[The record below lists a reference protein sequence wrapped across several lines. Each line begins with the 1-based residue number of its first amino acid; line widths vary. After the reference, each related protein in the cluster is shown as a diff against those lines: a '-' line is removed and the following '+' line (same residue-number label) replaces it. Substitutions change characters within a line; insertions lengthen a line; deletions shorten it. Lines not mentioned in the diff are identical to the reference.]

1 MNDDKVK
8 KQLGTNIGM
17 YRKRCRMTQANL
29 AEKLNYSDKAVSKW
43 ERGESLPDVLTLI
56 QLAELFG
63 VTVDVLLTDPNALP
77 EKTGVVEKV
86 MGKAVEKTLKRKA
99 NKSIILNLSTLL
111 VWFVALLVFVVLSSV
126 GIPKSWVS
134 FFYAVPI
141 DAIVRLSLRSAWRD
155 FRWNQ
160 TLVSIIVWGTLVS
173 LYMTFL
179 LFCNESVWKIF
190 LLGIPGQMAIYLWF
204 RMYGKPRVEEKN
216 GQKSIETENQAAEEA
231 DECSADQ

>member
-1 MNDDKVK
+1 MIMNDDRIKM
-8 KQLGTNIGM
+8 QLGANIGIF
-17 YRKRCRMTQANL
+17 RKRCGLTQAKL
-29 AEKLNYSDKAVSKW
+29 AEKLNYSDKAISKW

-63 VTVDVLLTDPNALP
+63 VTVDKLLADPDALP

-99 NKSIILNLSTLL
+99 NKNIILKLSTLL
-111 VWFVALLVFVVLSSV
+111 VWFVALLVFVILSSV

-134 FFYAVPI
+134 FIYAIPI
-141 DAIVRLSLRSAWRD
+141 DSIVRLSLKSAWRD

-160 TLVSIIVWGTLVS
+160 TLVSIIVWGTLLS
-173 LYMTFL
+173 IYMTFL
-179 LFCNESVWKIF
+179 LFCNSNVWKLF

-204 RMYGKPRVEEKN
+204 RMYRKPVEEKN
-216 GQKSIETENQAAEEA
+216 GQEDTAPENQNT
-231 DECSADQ
+231 